1 MTEEPD
7 LFSRISD
14 NDEKAFMSFFDSYFF
29 KVYQFIF
36 KFIKEKTESEDLAQI
51 VFIKIWEKRTFLKE
65 VKSVDGYV
73 FTIAHRIVI
82 DHFRLSSTKN
92 NNLITNLN
100 NNETSTST
108 LTSDDLLKSHEFEKI
123 YNNAIDSL
131 PPKRK
136 EIFILSRHF
145 GFSNKQIADRLG
157 ISVKTVENQ
166 MTSALFYLKNCF
178 IQADFFLF
186 IIFCIIYL

>member
-1 MTEEPD
+1 MIEEND
-7 LFSRISD
+7 LLLRISN
-14 NDEKAFMSFFDSYFF
+14 NDEKAFMSFFDLYFN

-51 VFIKIWEKRTFLKE
+51 VFIKIWEKRVILKD
-65 VKSVDGYV
+65 VQSINGYV

-92 NNLITNLN
+92 NILTANQPYD
-100 NNETSTST
+100 ETSSSH

-123 YNNAIDSL
+123 YNKALKAL
-131 PPKRK
+131 PAKRK
-136 EIFILSRHF
+136 VIFILSRHE
-145 GFSNKQIADRLG
+145 GLSNQQIADKLG

-178 IQADFFLF
+178 RQSDFFLF
-186 IIFCIIYL
+186 IIFCIIYS